1 MITGETK
8 IKSDIRAAIDQAYEG
23 DTIYMVGAAKAVR
36 ITWQNRNG
44 WFWIRYYG
52 WHKRTRNAYT
62 EDQLIA
68 IIRYYMRKGLQLTDA
83 EGYWTYWS

>member
-1 MITGETK
+1 MVVEETK
-8 IKSDIRAAIDQAYEG
+8 IKNDIREAIDRAYEG

-52 WHKRTRNAYT
+52 RHQRTHNAYT
-62 EDQLIA
+62 EERLYGM
-68 IIRYYMRKGLQLTDA
+68 IRYYMRKGLRLTDA